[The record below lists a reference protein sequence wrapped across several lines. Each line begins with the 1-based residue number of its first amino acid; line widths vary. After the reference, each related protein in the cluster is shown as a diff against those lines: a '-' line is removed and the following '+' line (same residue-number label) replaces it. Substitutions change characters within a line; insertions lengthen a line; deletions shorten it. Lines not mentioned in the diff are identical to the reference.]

1 MEAGT
6 KKEVECNVQF
16 YQCLNSKKR
25 IKIFQGGTRSGKTYA
40 ICQYLI
46 HLLLTLKTPKTI
58 TIARK
63 TLPAIRASV
72 YRDFMSIL
80 EQLGLLYQG
89 SLNRSEFIFY
99 YGKHKVE
106 FISVDEPQKI
116 RGRKRD
122 ILFVNEANELNY
134 EDFRQ
139 LIMRTSGEVI
149 LDFNPSDPL
158 HWIYDELMDRDDTQT
173 FYSTYKDNAFLEKE
187 IIDEIERLRDKD
199 EQYWRV
205 YGMGERATFAEGMIY
220 NNWKFID
227 YEEFPESENIFLGLD
242 WGYSND
248 PTAIVEIRKVKDNF
262 YIKELCYQKAMTN
275 QDIANFIKSKDYG
288 EIIVYCDSAEPKSI
302 NEIRSQG
309 VLAKPSIKGQ
319 GSIQAGISFI
329 KQYNIFVSNCSKNI
343 KKEYQFYIWE
353 VLKDGTKTNKP
364 RDKYDHIMDAIRYGI
379 YTRYSNKGDF
389 FVV

>member
-1 MEAGT
+1 MET
-6 KKEVECNVQF
+6 LRKKTIECNLQF

-46 HLLLTLKTPKTI
+46 HLLLTLKKPHTI

-63 TLPAIRASV
+63 TLPAIKASV
-72 YRDFMSIL
+72 YRDFITIL
-80 EQLGLLYQG
+80 ESVGILYQG
-89 SLNRSEFIFY
+89 ILNRSEFIFY
-99 YGKHKVE
+99 YKKHKVE

-139 LIMRTSGEVI
+139 LIMRTSGQVI
-149 LDFNPSDPL
+149 LDFNPSDPI
-158 HWIYDELMDRDDTQT
+158 HWIYDELMDR
-173 FYSTYKDNAFLEKE
+173 K
-187 IIDEIERLRDKD
+187 DKD

-227 YEEFPESENIFLGLD
+227 YKDFPESDNIFLGLD

-248 PTAIVEIRKVKDNF
+248 PTAILEIRKIQDNF
-262 YIKELCYQKAMTN
+262 YIKELCYQKGMTN
-275 QDIANFIKSKDYG
+275 QDIAQFIKEKKYN
-288 EIIVYCDSAEPKSI
+288 EIVAYCDSAEPKSI
-302 NEIRSQG
+302 AELRTQG
-309 VLAKPSIKGQ
+309 VLATASIKGQ
-319 GSIQAGISFI
+319 GSVQSGISFI
-329 KQYNIFVSNCSKNI
+329 KQFDIYISNCSSNLKQ
-343 KKEYQFYIWE
+343 EYQFYIWE
-353 VLKDGTKTNKP
+353 VLRDGTKTNKP
-364 RDKYDHIMDAIRYGI
+364 RDKFDHLMDALRYGI
-379 YTRYSNKGDF
+379 YTKYSNKGEF